1 MIEISKTKWG
11 NVRIEI
17 AEEDGSS
24 DVEYLDAY
32 GAKELVKEIL
42 DAMIRESE

>member
-1 MIEISKTKWG
+1 MIKVERMQSG

-17 AEEDGSS
+17 AEGDGASA
-24 DVEYLDAY
+24 VEYLDAY

>member
-1 MIEISKTKWG
+1 MIKVERMQSG
-11 NVRIEI
+11 NVRIEV

-24 DVEYLDAY
+24 AVEYLDAY

-42 DAMIRESE
+42 DAMIRESD

>member
-17 AEEDGSS
+17 AEGDGASA
-24 DVEYLDAY
+24 VEYLDVY